1 MSKRVSN
8 KRQCRKTPAR
18 SFQKRNKWVVRL
30 AQARAALRLAA
41 KHYIG
46 GQE

>member
-18 SFQKRNKWVVRL
+18 SYQKRPKGMRAL
-30 AQARAALRLAA
+30 KQARAALRLAL
-41 KHYIG
+41 KHYFG
-46 GQE
+46 GAA